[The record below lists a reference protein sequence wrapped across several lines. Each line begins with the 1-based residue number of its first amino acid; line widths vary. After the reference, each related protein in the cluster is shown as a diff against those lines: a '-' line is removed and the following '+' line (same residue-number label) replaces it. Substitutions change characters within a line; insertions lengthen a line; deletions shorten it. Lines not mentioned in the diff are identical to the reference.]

1 MGDLSAKNVDCES
14 LTFRTYSVRRKQS
27 SGQTSEKE
35 REGRER
41 GAGGEQRMT
50 KLPKESLEDSRRYE
64 KEFVQICS
72 GTKKKRK
79 KRFRCAC
86 FSREIYV
93 DWIGSCAT
101 RRLPNKSAV

>member
-14 LTFRTYSVRRKQS
+14 LTFRTYFVRRKQS

-35 REGRER
+35 REGM
-41 GAGGEQRMT
+41 GGGGGEQRMT

-101 RRLPNKSAV
+101 RRLPNKSAI

>member
-41 GAGGEQRMT
+41 GAGGAANDKIT
-50 KLPKESLEDSRRYE
+50 KRIIGRFSTIREGIRSDL
-64 KEFVQICS
+64 FWN
-72 GTKKKRK
+72 KKKK
-79 KRFRCAC
+79 EK
-86 FSREIYV
+86 
-93 DWIGSCAT
+93 T
-101 RRLPNKSAV
+101 LPMCLFQP

>member
-41 GAGGEQRMT
+41 GAGGSSE
-50 KLPKESLEDSRRYE
+50 
-64 KEFVQICS
+64 
-72 GTKKKRK
+72 
-79 KRFRCAC
+79 
-86 FSREIYV
+86 
-93 DWIGSCAT
+93 
-101 RRLPNKSAV
+101 